1 MAGNRSMACAEGTPL
16 PGEGEEEGEGQF
28 QGAANCPNPSPSSS
42 PLVARGEATE
52 PARARAIPILWGGPR
67 AQYPVVA
74 PVGNPFKLCYFPLVT
89 PESLLY

>member
-16 PGEGEEEGEGQF
+16 PGEGEEEGEGQ
-28 QGAANCPNPSPSSS
+28 SS

>member
-1 MAGNRSMACAEGTPL
+1 VRVNSKVPL
-16 PGEGEEEGEGQF
+16 IVPTLTF
-28 QGAANCPNPSPSSS
+28 IISPCRKR
-42 PLVARGEATE
+42 RGD
-52 PARARAIPILWGGPR
+52 RARKSSRDSDLMGGPR